1 MWISRKKWN
10 SLEKKIAALEKRY
23 QEQQEVLNEIVES
36 RDEELKQMKIAFKEI
51 KENIQSEVIETIMRS
66 AYESKQIQKI

>member
-1 MWISRKKWN
+1 MWISRKKWD
-10 SLEKKIAALEKRY
+10 SVEKKIAALEKRY

-51 KENIQSEVIETIMRS
+51 KENIQSGVIETIMS
-66 AYESKQIQKI
+66 YAYESKQI

>member
-1 MWISRKKWN
+1 MWISRKKWD
-10 SLEKKIAALEKRY
+10 SVEKKIAALEKRY
-23 QEQQEVLNEIVES
+23 QEQQEVLNEILES

-66 AYESKQIQKI
+66 AYESKQI

>member
-1 MWISRKKWN
+1 MWISRKKWD

-23 QEQQEVLNEIVES
+23 QEQQEVLNEIIES

-51 KENIQSEVIETIMRS
+51 KENIQSEAIETIMRS
-66 AYESKQIQKI
+66 AYESKQI

>member
-66 AYESKQIQKI
+66 ACESKQIQKI

>member
-66 AYESKQIQKI
+66 AYESKQI